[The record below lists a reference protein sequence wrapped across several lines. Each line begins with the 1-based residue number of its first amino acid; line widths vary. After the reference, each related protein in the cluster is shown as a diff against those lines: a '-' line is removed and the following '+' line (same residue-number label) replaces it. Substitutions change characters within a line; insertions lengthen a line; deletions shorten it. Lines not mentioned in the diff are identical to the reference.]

1 MLRQINSKNGSDQN
15 LELNAYIGNSKFKNS
30 HNEQQDAYACYD
42 VHFKNP
48 EHNTCNEPDEQ
59 NYYQFSAVN
68 ENYSVQQSTNDSF
81 LKNKASI
88 YNSESLHQEFDK
100 ISSLVNQS
108 ISPKNSRSKCITE
121 KFDVGNE
128 MIEKN
133 VDSSKLKVNEKVLKE
148 TKKTNESEIVS
159 LIESEVDPDSSR
171 EEDSGSDKEYSDAII
186 DNNTI
191 IDSSKLSKK
200 KMKKKISMQRQ
211 KFTISSI
218 LIKAI
223 NAQLKQVHKFKYPAK
238 RIYPPVMGTKR
249 DILKDRLQHASVSGY
264 MTELHEKVALKSDAF
279 NDGDAMDLHTS
290 SVAYKVKSE
299 RKCNERLKLESLDFQ
314 DALQLCINDLQ
325 SGDTFFQRFGFPIT
339 AVMYHETCYHRFIEE
354 KYRILHYDATG
365 SIVRDPQIGVD
376 GKKIFGYFLIASVRE
391 QLLVIGS
398 MLTSE
403 HGIASQSSFL
413 GDVRQF
419 CESQIKEWPIAK
431 AIVTDWSWP
440 SINSIMKSWN
450 CMSVIKYLQLM
461 YMYVNKEVSRHELR
475 NTTILKLCYS
485 HFMHMVSRTIE
496 NKFSEYI
503 DFKDIIIQSMSLLCL
518 TTNITD
524 MDENFR
530 QICIIFLTRSKETA
544 NESIC
549 TIHNNLKKSSDIQ
562 KPICKN
568 AEDHKIRDERI
579 RNFKTDEKYGT
590 IYTNSPFY
598 KRYSE
603 MELFLRKKITLD
615 DSTNSANTEVNK
627 YRAPKFIEHLL
638 KNYMPYVVW
647 WSALDMDLVYPEI
660 SRVSNAIVESFNKV
674 LKVNILEGNTK
685 NSIADTVRQLNTY
698 NRGKLAKINVPD
710 IILKENGSKKQ
721 KPQYPLVHKEKEVI
735 EEVNNPSST
744 DKWSK
749 GRRGQSKRKRKPHA
763 KLKKIIKIATEE
775 KKKQPEEKMSDF
787 VVLNSDTQNDQNNR
801 INGVNGVES
810 KINSL
815 ENEKLNLPVESKNVN
830 KNENSFHNRGNQVT
844 LDEVLKFPNGLFKDE
859 KRSMISDSANI
870 YVARCTTT
878 KSLRLQNFDIA
889 AREFASI
896 RYPRWINGYDD
907 SKRAIDALNC
917 FTQYCIKT
925 TTLRQLFDIKWTQK
939 FHENVPKQPN
949 DDEINCGVYVMHY
962 LDKMG
967 REQAFDGELNLLQ
980 YRDFIA
986 QNLLEKSENI
996 MEDCLHCARTVHH
1009 TDPKTEIEIPYYT
1022 CAYCDRKWHVHCNKY
1037 SHKDTDEEK
1046 ETFNSPVPKRMK
1058 LTKKH
1063 NVCRLCRKFYKT
1075 Y

>member
-171 EEDSGSDKEYSDAII
+171 EEDSEKNFNAKTEVYDFIDSDKSNVSTGEGSSDDDADKKSKKENQKKKVDKFKYQIGESLVDSTLTLDAFGAYNPDKI
-186 DNNTI
+186 RDCINDQMKHEFACTCMIGYYGLRINKSSIVIYGYCRQEGHKDARFRFTFDQLHCTHYRFV
-191 IDSSKLSKK
+191 IDS
-200 KMKKKISMQRQ
+200 
-211 KFTISSI
+211 
-218 LIKAI
+218 

-810 KINSL
+810 
-815 ENEKLNLPVESKNVN
+815 
-830 KNENSFHNRGNQVT
+830 
-844 LDEVLKFPNGLFKDE
+844 
-859 KRSMISDSANI
+859 
-870 YVARCTTT
+870 
-878 KSLRLQNFDIA
+878 
-889 AREFASI
+889 
-896 RYPRWINGYDD
+896 YDD